1 MQIRFTKE
9 ATILCEGLGNA
20 TSIALYGP
28 GYFVFNDRFYTGAD
42 LQALVRE
49 LYQKNTLA
57 HQIENFNGCY
67 QVIIVDFE
75 KREVQVIQDRW
86 GTYPL
91 FYATIEGEFVL
102 STDYKKLTH
111 ADSRLTIEAMAE
123 MVGFGHVMGDKT
135 LIEGIREVK
144 PHHIHHF
151 SFNDQRK
158 MVFKEKSY
166 WQYHLSFQKADF
178 SQKSKEF
185 SELWTQQMA
194 IICRG
199 MQELKGAALVPL
211 SAGLDSRLLAAEI
224 DRHKMAQ
231 YNLTFGSGADNLEI
245 DTAIKVSRKLDTSI
259 GHYILNINQTGYDNL
274 IIDSHPTN
282 RITNGYFAEKD
293 LWFPQKMKNDLS
305 CFMPGHSG
313 DFMAGSHLKSKM
325 KLWKSIDQVIYYMV
339 SFKSTPLCKYLFDTN
354 SMYKEI
360 ITESLK
366 KELGNPDDLINAFM
380 RWDLE
385 ERQRRYIMRSVIGE
399 EHQNL
404 PLVIMPFFD
413 YKMMDFFADLPF
425 SFLLNTALYRDS
437 VAKYILKETLQ
448 LSAIKVN
455 GRELN
460 PTVKGITYEYYIKF
474 CDYFK
479 LGQKNT
485 RVFDAAINWEQMA
498 DSLDM
503 PTLLPNEWMDRNFFA
518 TSYRLY
524 YVLSE
529 VNKEL
534 KMVIAQ

>member
-1 MQIRFTKE
+1 MFIRLSKGVS
-9 ATILCEGLGNA
+9 ILCEDVNTISSIGL
-20 TSIALYGP
+20 SCC
-28 GYFVFNDRFYTGAD
+28 GYFIFRGRFYSGEA

-49 LYQKNTLA
+49 LYQRKKLSK
-57 HQIENFNGCY
+57 HIEDFNGCY
-67 QVIIVDFE
+67 QIIVVDFDNLLV
-75 KREVQVIQDRW
+75 KVIQDRW

-91 FYATIEGEFVL
+91 FYSTINRDFVL
-102 STDYKKLTH
+102 SKDYKKLTQPH
-111 ADSRLTIEAMAE
+111 SKLTIEALAE

-144 PHHIHHF
+144 PHHTYQF
-151 SFNDQRK
+151 SFDGAGK
-158 MVFKEKSY
+158 VSVKEESY

-178 SQKSKEF
+178 KQKSKEF
-185 SELWTQQMA
+185 AELWSQQMK
-194 IICRG
+194 IMCMG
-199 MQELKGAALVPL
+199 MQDIPGAAFIPL
-211 SAGLDSRLLAAEI
+211 SAGLDSRLLAAEV
-224 DRHKMAQ
+224 DRYQMPQ
-231 YNLTFGSGADNLEI
+231 YNLTFGSGTHNLEI
-245 DTAIKVSRKLDTSI
+245 DTAIEVSRKLDKSI
-259 GHYILNINQTGYDNL
+259 GHYILNINQAGYDNVL
-274 IIDSHPTN
+274 TDSHHTN

-293 LWFPQKMKNDLS
+293 LWFPKKMKDNLS
-305 CFMPGHSG
+305 CVVSGHSG

-339 SFKSTPLCKYLFDTN
+339 SFKSTPLCKYLFDNN
-354 SMYKEI
+354 SDFREI

-366 KELGNPDDLINAFM
+366 KELGNPDDLVNAFM

-399 EHQNL
+399 EHQDL

-425 SFLLNTALYRDS
+425 SFLLNTELYRDS
-437 VAKYILKETLQ
+437 VAKYILKDKPQ
-448 LSAIKVN
+448 LSSIKVN

-460 PTVKGITYEYYIKF
+460 PTVKGVTYEYYIKF

-479 LGQKNT
+479 LGKKNT
-485 RVFDAAINWEQMA
+485 RVFDATINWEQMSS
-498 DSLDM
+498 SLDM
-503 PTLLPNEWMDRNFFA
+503 PSILPAEWMDPAFFA

-534 KMVIAQ
+534 KTICSQ